1 MIVRTGSILGYDLN
15 EKHCQISYYDETK
28 DEPETLE
35 VAVDNYQIPLMLGYY
50 KDHWVY
56 GKEAKRLAA
65 INEGCTVAD
74 LFGKA
79 VRQEKVRVGAKTP
92 DAVWLLAKFVS
103 LTLEKFKDIA
113 FITFSVPFT
122 NIDMSKMLKG
132 IGHHLGVP
140 KEYVYG
146 QDYKESFCQ
155 YMFYQPKELWQYESA
170 LFYCDA
176 QEIRAY
182 MLRKLN
188 TISGRGNDMFVTVDE
203 VANAHMKELAAIYPV
218 LNVDKAKDADERFK
232 GFIQSVFE
240 KKVVSSVYLTGE
252 GFENNWY
259 PNSLKVLCNG
269 RRAFLGNNLYSRGA
283 CYTSM
288 RKCKDYDEGPVYL
301 DDTKMTEQIC
311 LRMRV
316 NGQEGWHPI
325 VAWGTHWYEADGQW
339 EVILEDTSD
348 IEIHVET
355 LAGEELQVETISLK
369 GLPERRDYSLRLQ
382 IEALFMDERTCKLT
396 FKDVGFGEFYPPTGF
411 QVEKVLHLGGIN
423 GQFNSMS

>member
-1 MIVRTGSILGYDLN
+1 MDKGSMLGYDLN
-15 EKHCQISYYDETK
+15 DKSCQISFYNETK

-35 VAVDNYQIPLMLGYY
+35 IAVDNYQIPLIIGCF
-50 KDHWVY
+50 KDRWVY
-56 GKEAKRLAA
+56 GKEAKRLADV
-65 INEGCTVAD
+65 NEGCTVSRLYD
-74 LFGKA
+74 KA
-79 VRQEKVRVGAKTP
+79 IRREKVRVGEKTH
-92 DAVWLLAKFVS
+92 DAVWLLAKFIS
-103 LTLEKFKDIA
+103 LSLEEFDEIA
-113 FITFSVPFT
+113 YLTFSVPD
-122 NIDMSKMLKG
+122 NNVDMTKMLKG
-132 IGHHLGVP
+132 IGRHLGID
-140 KEYVYG
+140 KECISV

-176 QEIRAY
+176 HEIKAY

-188 TISGRGNDMFVTVDE
+188 AVSGRGNDLFVTVDE
-203 VANAHMKELAAIYPV
+203 VANAKMKELEAIYPV
-218 LNVDKAKDADERFK
+218 LNVDKAKDADDRFK
-232 GFIQSVFE
+232 TFIQGVFE

-269 RRAFLGNNLYSRGA
+269 RRAFLGNNLYSKGA
-283 CYTSM
+283 CYTSL
-288 RKCKDYDEGPVYL
+288 RRCGDYNEGPVYL
-301 DDTKMTEQIC
+301 DETKMTEQIC

-325 VAWGTHWYEADGQW
+325 VSWGTHWYEADGQW

-348 IEIHVET
+348 VEIHVET
-355 LAGEELQVETISLK
+355 LAGGDLKVESVSLE

-382 IEALFMDERTCKLT
+382 IEAMFLDERTCRLK
-396 FKDVGFGEFYPPTGF
+396 FKDIGFGEFYPSTGF
-411 QVEKVLHLGGIN
+411 QVEKVIHLGGIN